1 MIKKIIIGIIITA
14 VLSLGAAGSIYAYQ
28 KEQSKLNAAVLTTND
43 KNDGSVSNMKNKY
56 QYDNAYGKTE
66 KNGNCEPEN
75 NCYSWQHNYNHE
87 NKNCNEDNCFNYI
100 YNYEHNYNY
109 QNSSDECGGN
119 TFRNQNRTS
128 NENNGY
134 KNIKNNGR

>member
-14 VLSLGAAGSIYAYQ
+14 VLSLGAAGSIYAYRI
-28 KEQSKLNAAVLTTND
+28 EQPKLNTAVLTTND
-43 KNDGSVSNMKNKY
+43 KNDSSVSSVENKY

-66 KNGNCEPEN
+66 KNGNCETEN
-75 NCYSWQHNYNHE
+75 NCYSWQYNYNHE
-87 NKNCNEDNCFNYI
+87 NKNCNEDNCFNYN

-109 QNSSDECGGN
+109 QDANGECGGD
-119 TFRNQNRTS
+119 TSRNQNRTS